1 MGTQIMSEQA
11 VDRAFPGIGRL
22 YYFLAQAALAA
33 VMIAIVIRFGPESTV
48 VQAAGLVAMMAG
60 FVLDVLRLRNIGVS
74 QWFAM
79 LRLVPYVSSIMEIWM
94 LSAQT
99 GWIEGRRFDRAG
111 RIVLAMNAVLIAFL
125 IFIIL
130 RAQVPVLDI
139 I

>member
-1 MGTQIMSEQA
+1 M
-11 VDRAFPGIGRL
+11 
-22 YYFLAQAALAA
+22 AA

-48 VQAAGLVAMMAG
+48 VQAAGLAAMMAE
-60 FVLDVLRLRNIGVS
+60 FVLDVMRLRNIGVS
-74 QWFAM
+74 QWFAV

-111 RIVLAMNAVLIAFL
+111 RTVLAINAVLIAFL

-130 RAQVPVLDI
+130 RAQVSVLDI